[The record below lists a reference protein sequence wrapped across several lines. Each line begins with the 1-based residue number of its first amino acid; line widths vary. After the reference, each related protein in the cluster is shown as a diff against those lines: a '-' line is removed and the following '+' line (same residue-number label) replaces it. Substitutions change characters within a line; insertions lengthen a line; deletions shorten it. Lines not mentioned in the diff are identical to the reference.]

1 MSSAPHLIDNEYDL
15 VFAGG
20 GTAACITASRLAADF
35 PDLRILVLECG
46 PTTEDKLAHI
56 QPGQYLTHLA
66 PHSKTM
72 QFFESLPSQ
81 HVAGRRVV
89 VPSARCIGGGSS
101 TNFMLYNR
109 PSASDFD
116 DWEVEFGNAGWAA
129 RDMIPLLEKAETYE
143 IDPAKSTHG
152 SDGPLKVSF
161 GGEALDIGME
171 FIKLGPKFE
180 KDRPFGD
187 EGNGLNVASIN
198 TFFQMPK
205 WISSNGR
212 RSDVPHNYAVY
223 NSTSKNLYVL
233 DGCLVNRVIVSD
245 GIATGVE
252 YIFDKRVYEN
262 APQDIRTVK
271 ARKLVVVSAGAM
283 GSPQILERSG
293 IGRKEV
299 LKKAGIPLI
308 AELDGVGEN
317 YQDHAFLV
325 TLYLA
330 DADATTFDS
339 VFRGEPET
347 WSRLLAQWEK
357 DGTGLMPANG
367 VDGAIKMRPRAEELA
382 ELGPEFQEHW
392 DRFFAS
398 KPDKPLFWL
407 SALGGGILQSSCRPV
422 GAPAS
427 QLYVFGG
434 YPASR
439 GYIHVSSSD
448 PYAPPDFNAGFLSNY
463 ADVVALR
470 WGYKKGR
477 ELIRR
482 MSMFRGALVPA
493 HPLFTAGSDP
503 AESLGESKPV
513 SLDAPKIVYSA
524 EDDKAIDD
532 NARQFVGT
540 TWHSLGTCAMKPLDQ
555 GGVVDNKL
563 NVHGVKRLKVAD
575 LSIPP
580 SNVNAITY
588 STAVAIGEKAAL
600 IIAGE
605 LGAQ

>member
-1 MSSAPHLIDNEYDL
+1 MSSVPHLIDDEYDL

-20 GTAACITASRLAADF
+20 GTAACITASRLAAAF

-46 PTTEDKLAHI
+46 PTTKDKLEHI

-66 PHSKTM
+66 PDSKTM
-72 QFFESLPSQ
+72 QFFESVPSR

-89 VPSARCIGGGSS
+89 VPSGRCIGGGSS
-101 TNFMLYNR
+101 VNFMLYNR

-116 DWEVEFGNAGWAA
+116 DWEAEFGNAGWSA
-129 RDMIPLLEKAETYE
+129 RNMIPLLQKAETYE
-143 IDPAKSTHG
+143 IDRTKPTHG

-161 GGEALDIGME
+161 GGEILDIGME
-171 FIKLGPKFE
+171 FVKLGPKFE

-187 EGNGLNVASIN
+187 EGNGLNLGSIN
-198 TFFQMPK
+198 TFF
-205 WISSNGR
+205 WISSDGR

-223 NSTSKNLYVL
+223 NSTSVNLLVL

-252 YIFDKRVYEN
+252 YLFEKRVYEN

-271 ARKLVVVSAGAM
+271 ARKLVIVSAGAM

-293 IGRKEV
+293 LGRKEV
-299 LKKAGIPLI
+299 LEKAGIPLI

-325 TLYLA
+325 TPYLA
-330 DADATTFDS
+330 DANATTFDS

-347 WSRLLAQWEK
+347 WSRATCLMAQWEK
-357 DGTGLMPANG
+357 DGTGLMAANG

-382 ELGPEFQEHW
+382 ELGSEFQEHW
-392 DRFFAS
+392 DKFFAN

-407 SALGGGILQSSCRPV
+407 SALGGLPADQSGLPPLKYMCSGCF
-422 GAPAS
+422 
-427 QLYVFGG
+427 LG

-439 GYIHVSSSD
+439 GYIHIASSD
-448 PYAPPDFNAGFLSNY
+448 PYAPPDFNAGFLSNH

-493 HPLFTAGSDP
+493 HPRFTAGSDP
-503 AESLGESKPV
+503 AEALGESKPV

-540 TWHSLGTCAMKPLDQ
+540 TWHSVTRTCAMKPLDE
-555 GGVVDNKL
+555 GGVVDSKL
-563 NVHGVKRLKVAD
+563 NVYGVGRLK
-575 LSIPP
+575 
-580 SNVNAITY
+580 NTY

-605 LGAQ
+605 LGA